1 MSNLIETSENIN
13 LSIPIIGGKILS
25 IIISENV
32 TIYNIYDLLRV
43 KYNISGKKRIDES
56 ILFLFITGLIE
67 LNNIKFKVIYED

>member
-1 MSNLIETSENIN
+1 MPNLIETSENIN

-43 KYNISGKKRIDES
+43 KHNISGKKRIDES

-67 LNNIKFKVIYED
+67 LNDINFKVIYED